1 MRDVKISNCLAT
13 FCEVRAS
20 NFGIN
25 FIFKYRSPL
34 IYMFEQSLY
43 EPETIAEPTAEGDL
57 FHNYEITNW
66 NLGPRIYKI
75 LGMSAVANVLVILI
89 VGQTSLLTMKGCESP
104 LVGSVCQVIDTI
116 YVGTKLFGTD
126 REYIDAVYD
135 KTELGDAEVTFVDV
149 TGITPPLSYPEG
161 YFQVANP
168 IEYQALLDAQ
178 NSPLNM
184 ASIDDLSGF
193 PTTTSPSVSSGGNLF
208 DTPQNLPKQNPDV
221 IDGQLPTF
229 GDGGTVATTPP
240 NRNGRRGN
248 GGRVTT
254 PSKTPKLTPDEDD
267 IAVNQT
273 PTPSPSPAPT
283 VAPTGPIADVELN
296 KRPFVDLG
304 NFVNDLVDKKQVQ
317 LDSKFLINAT
327 GKLDEKGKLDAKSFR
342 FIKAESADA
351 KMIEV
356 VKEAIEALNESGYL
370 QYLSLLNGKVLSF
383 QIQQDDNNVTAL
395 VQTEFENELRP
406 KTIQTLLNAYID
418 DKKKNKEKPEAD
430 QNDKDDLAL
439 LQKATVKAVG
449 KKILISF
456 EIPKADAQQMIQRKL
471 AEQKAQ
477 PKPQNS
483 TGAVKTGDNAA
494 KQ

>member
-1 MRDVKISNCLAT
+1 
-13 FCEVRAS
+13 
-20 NFGIN
+20 
-25 FIFKYRSPL
+25 
-34 IYMFEQSLY
+34 MFEQSLY
-43 EPETIAEPTAEGDL
+43 EPEATAEPTAEGDL
-57 FHNYEITNW
+57 FHNYEITSW

-75 LGMSAVANVLVILI
+75 LGISAVANVLGLLI
-89 VGQTSLLTMKGCESP
+89 VGQTALLTTKGCESP

-126 REYIDAVYD
+126 REYVDAVYE
-135 KTELGDAEVTFVDV
+135 KTDLGDMDVTFVDV
-149 TGITPPLSYPEG
+149 TGETPPLSYPEG
-161 YFQVANP
+161 YFQIANP
-168 IEYQALLDAQ
+168 MEYQALLDAQ
-178 NSPLNM
+178 NNPLNM
-184 ASIDDLSGF
+184 TSVDDFAGF
-193 PTTTSPSVSSGGNLF
+193 PTNTSPPISSGGSLF

-221 IDGQLPTF
+221 IDGELPTF
-229 GDGGTVATTPP
+229 GNGGTTATNPTP
-240 NRNGRRGN
+240 GRRKGN

-254 PSKTPKLTPDEDD
+254 PSKTPKPDGVPDEDD
-267 IAVNQT
+267 TAVT
-273 PTPSPSPAPT
+273 TTPSPSPSPTAT
-283 VAPTGPIADVELN
+283 VAPTGPITDVELN

-304 NFVNDLVDKKQVQ
+304 IFVNDLIDKKQVQ
-317 LDSKFLINAT
+317 LDSQFLINAT

-342 FIKAESADA
+342 FIKAESTDP

-370 QYLSLLNGKVLSF
+370 QYLSLLNGKVLAF
-383 QIQQDDNNVTAL
+383 QIQQDDNKLTAL
-395 VQTEFENELRP
+395 IQTEFENELRP

-430 QNDKDDLAL
+430 QDDKDDLAL
-439 LQKATVKAVG
+439 LQKASVNAVG

-483 TGAVKTGDNAA
+483 TGAVKPGNNAA
-494 KQ
+494 NQ